1 MKIRLLNN
9 PGYLGMEN
17 VVFPVCVGAE
27 ITDGRAWVTYDA
39 LVAIGADGDSFFDMP
54 HSFPAESWEAAE

>member
-9 PGYLGMEN
+9 PGYFGMKN
-17 VVFPVCVGAE
+17 VVFPVCVEAK
-27 ITDGRAWVTYDA
+27 IIDGVALVAFDT
-39 LVAIGADGDSFFDMP
+39 LVAIGADGANFFNSP